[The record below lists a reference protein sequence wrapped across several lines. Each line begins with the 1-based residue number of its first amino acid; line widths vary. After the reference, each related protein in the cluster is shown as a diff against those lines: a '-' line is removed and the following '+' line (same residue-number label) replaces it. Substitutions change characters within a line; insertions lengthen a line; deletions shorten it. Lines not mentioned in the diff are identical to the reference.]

1 MHILVVED
9 EKKVAS
15 FIKRGLEAAN
25 YSVDVEH
32 DGETGLNR
40 LLKTDYDLVILDVM
54 LPRVDGLSL
63 MKEIRQ
69 RRIEVPVL
77 LLTARVTVADRVMGL
92 DLGADDYLTKPFA
105 FEELLARVRALLRRG
120 AAAVPAVLA
129 IADLR
134 LDPATREVTR
144 SNQRID
150 LTPKEYAL
158 LEFLLRRRDQVLSRA
173 VIAQHVWGV
182 NYDTFTNVIERLRE
196 LSPQQNRRRLR
207 AQIDPYRARRGLCA
221 EGRAVGS
228 MNWPFTTLRGRLI
241 LWYTAILSAMLA
253 LLGATSVMM
262 LDHGLRTNI
271 DDSLN
276 SVARAIAD
284 SVRRPSFFPPG
295 IEEKLESM
303 LGPQLAERFFQ
314 LLDRYGQPDPRL
326 VPTGK
331 IEATSERGSV
341 TECGERRS
349 DIGNSGTSPKA
360 RKAVPA
366 LDVSCG

>member
-32 DGETGLNR
+32 DGETGLSR

-63 MKEIRQ
+63 
-69 RRIEVPVL
+69 
-77 LLTARVTVADRVMGL
+77 ADRVMGL

-120 AAAVPAVLA
+120 AAAVPAVLG

-144 SNQRID
+144 SNQRIE

-158 LEFLLRRRDQVLSRA
+158 LEFLLRRREQVLSRA

-182 NYDTFTNVIERLRE
+182 NYDTFTNVIDVYVNYLR
-196 LSPQQNRRRLR
+196 NK
-207 AQIDPYRARRGLCA
+207 
-221 EGRAVGS
+221 
-228 MNWPFTTLRGRLI
+228 
-241 LWYTAILSAMLA
+241 
-253 LLGATSVMM
+253 
-262 LDHGLRTNI
+262 I
-271 DDSLN
+271 DDGFEPKL
-276 SVARAIAD
+276 IHT
-284 SVRRPSFFPPG
+284 VRGVGYVLKEEPS
-295 IEEKLESM
+295 
-303 LGPQLAERFFQ
+303 A
-314 LLDRYGQPDPRL
+314 
-326 VPTGK
+326 
-331 IEATSERGSV
+331 A
-341 TECGERRS
+341 
-349 DIGNSGTSPKA
+349 
-360 RKAVPA
+360 
-366 LDVSCG
+366 